1 MLALT
6 SCNDDFGKEHGN
18 KPIPA
23 PGEDVEFSCL
33 LGDASSRTIYAD
45 QSTNDET
52 WRINWLDGDE
62 INVYT
67 PQGPT
72 SFKLAPYKVVNK
84 TANEAGVEMPDNSL
98 NYAKELV
105 KVNATGVRWGT
116 EATQDFYAVYPLT
129 SYDSQTSSSPQISGD
144 QGNVTMLANISA
156 NQVNSAP
163 FFTTAATDNSKA
175 NVFVKGDMQNNIMW
189 AHTSV
194 DNGTDPVDLKFNAIT
209 TVVQFKFNGL
219 YDNTGGPIPMRIQDV
234 TLTAPKGTK
243 IAGKMEVTF
252 GDSGKPTY
260 TLVDGTSESI
270 TVIPQYNNVYMEM
283 AAGGTATVN
292 MFIAVPSDKGYDLT
306 GWTVSVGTG
315 KGRFSKILSKKD
327 AKDDTVLKPGSI
339 NLVSLPQF
347 STNSDWDYDLAA
359 WMKDIPDNVYWTEL
373 SLPGSWY
380 SASSDDSDKY
390 QDCNISEQ
398 FSKGIRAFYLETRV
412 SMNAIAS
419 ISAATARDILNA
431 MEADK
436 SSASQWIYSYVGISG
451 TGENQDFAV
460 HKDIRGYK
468 DATNISGTIKTLI
481 NQVKSTPSE
490 FVILTLSYSDG
501 GKSGCQSTWRCR
513 WLEKIKYCINN
524 LGTGGSG
531 SSKFNYKDYIYTGNL
546 DSNTTINDLRGKLV
560 IKINIDDPSEID
572 YGGKGI
578 TVQDIDFY
586 HEVPQTIFSE
596 IPALFSYTS
605 YKWSEIVSSEKPATG
620 LTSNLAWKSKPS
632 IPAEIIIPDDKG
644 FWCSYTVANR
654 TLTDDNMHPS
664 LKDRK
669 DAIASLVQQSS
680 NLYNRSN
687 HNLYFM
693 IGAGGTRAK
702 DSESTAE
709 ENGPT
714 TVANNLN
721 PYLIE
726 QIQAKLDANQ
736 PSPLGCVYYN
746 FVGSE
751 TGQQLTKTLI
761 EMNNKFYLKRK

>member
-380 SASSDDSDKY
+380 SASSTQSGGEKY
-390 QDCNISEQ
+390 QNQNIAWQ
-398 FSKGIRAFYLETRV
+398 FKNGVRAFYLETRM
-412 SMNAIAS
+412 SMNRTI
-419 ISAATARDILNA
+419 TRPDNA
-431 MEADK
+431 LKAMNNNSTG
-436 SSASQWIYSYVGISG
+436 SSSSSGEYSYVGISG
-451 TGENQDFAV
+451 TGSNQGNTID
-460 HKDIRGYK
+460 KRIRAYYGA
-468 DATNISGTIKTLI
+468 DNIYGTIRTIIDQLKADK
-481 NQVKSTPSE
+481 NKSE
-490 FVILTLSYSDG
+490 FAILTLSYSDAG
-501 GKSGCQSTWRCR
+501 ESSMQPIWKAR
-513 WLEKIKYCINN
+513 WIEKIQWLLNN
-524 LGTGGSG
+524 LGTGY
-531 SSKFNYKDYIYTGNL
+531 NEYIYRGDLNE
-546 DSNTTINDLRGKLV
+546 NTVVNDLRNKLIV
-560 IKINIDDPSEID
+560 KINVDNEDEMKD
-572 YGGKGI
+572 VGKF
-578 TVQDIDFY
+578 TVEGFLDVGTEDFEY
-586 HEVPQTIFSE
+586 TFNDKCFAN
-596 IPALFSYTS
+596 IPALFSFTD
-605 YKWSEIVSSEKPATG
+605 YKWSDTDIRLTSEMQWKGKPNIKNVTTIEKTG
-620 LTSNLAWKSKPS
+620 LY
-632 IPAEIIIPDDKG
+632 
-644 FWCSYTVANR
+644 CSYTVAN
-654 TLTDDNMHPS
+654 LTYPNGNTSPTIA
-664 LKDRK
+664 DRK
-669 DAIASLVQQSS
+669 TAIGNLIQSS
-680 NLYNRSN
+680 ADLRANGE
-687 HNLYFM
+687 HNVYFM
-693 IGAGGTRAK
+693 IGAGGYYPKSVSGSDDPA
-702 DSESTAE
+702 
-709 ENGPT
+709 
-714 TVANNLN
+714 TVANELN
-721 PYLIE
+721 TFLSSS
-726 QIQAKLDANQ
+726 IQAKLEANQ